1 MGSASKL
8 LVYMS
13 AEDLAR
19 LGGLVYAGRSVVIEG
34 FIESSLLLQLSAFT
48 SRVPVVLEGEVVE
61 EEGVLPIYP
70 NASAELLA
78 RLSGIE
84 GWVATV
90 RRLESKPSVPVY
102 RAASREWL
110 NAPPPL
116 KFFVEVVRLA
126 SRTSSFEVAVKAMVS
141 LVRAKAEAVKL
152 LMEAGVNAG
161 EALRLVRP
169 SEDELP
175 VVLLTLKK
183 EHGLAVPRE
192 QVAEALK
199 GG

>member
-1 MGSASKL
+1 MSKL

-34 FIESSLLLQLSAFT
+34 FVESSLLLQLSAFT
-48 SRVPVVLEGEVVE
+48 SRVPVVLEEDEVVE
-61 EEGVLPIYP
+61 EKDVLPIYP
-70 NASAELLA
+70 NASAELLE
-78 RLSGIE
+78 RLLKVE

-90 RRLESKPSVPVY
+90 KRLGSEPNVPVY
-102 RAASREWL
+102 RLASREWL

-116 KFFVEVVRLA
+116 KFFVEVVRFA
-126 SRTSSFEVAVKAMVS
+126 SRTNSFENVVRGLIGLVK
-141 LVRAKAEAVKL
+141 AKAEAVRL
-152 LMEAGVNAG
+152 MMEAGVKAS
-161 EALRLVRP
+161 EALRRVSP
-169 SEDELP
+169 SEEELP

-183 EHGLAVPRE
+183 EHGLSISKE
-192 QVAEALK
+192 DVAGALK

>member
-1 MGSASKL
+1 MSKL

-34 FIESSLLLQLSAFT
+34 FVESSLLLQLSAFT
-48 SRVPVVLEGEVVE
+48 SRVPVVLEEDEVVE
-61 EEGVLPIYP
+61 EEDVLPIYP
-70 NASAELLA
+70 NASAGLLE
-78 RLSGIE
+78 RLLKVE

-90 RRLESKPSVPVY
+90 RRLGSEPNVPVY
-102 RAASREWL
+102 RLASREWL

-126 SRTSSFEVAVKAMVS
+126 SKTSSFENVVRGLIG
-141 LVRAKAEAVKL
+141 LVRAKAEAVRL
-152 LMEAGVNAG
+152 MMEAGVKAS
-161 EALRLVRP
+161 EALRRVSP
-169 SEDELP
+169 SEEELP
-175 VVLLTLKK
+175 VVLLTLKR
-183 EHGLAVPRE
+183 EHGLSIPKE
-192 QVAEALK
+192 EVAGALR